1 MISKML
7 SAHFAGIFLPL
18 SLFVFM
24 PCNGQI
30 GIGKT
35 SVDGD
40 GILDFGDSPKG
51 IVLPLLPDL
60 PASPS
65 PGTFVVD
72 NSDLKVKVFSNG
84 NWISLT
90 DVPGNS
96 DRRMINPSAETGR
109 GVIIGAP
116 DSPAKGVLVL
126 ESENKALILPKVAN
140 PHLNIPNPV
149 IGTLCYDTVS
159 KTLAVFDGNQWH
171 YWK

>member
-1 MISKML
+1 MMCKMNFL
-7 SAHFAGIFLPL
+7 GILL
-18 SLFVFM
+18 LASLFVI
-24 PCNGQI
+24 PCKGQI
-30 GIGKT
+30 GIGKS

-40 GILDFGDSPKG
+40 GILDFGDASKG
-51 IVLPLLPDL
+51 IVLPLLPAL
-60 PASPS
+60 PADPFS
-65 PGTFVVD
+65 GTFVVD

-90 DVPGNS
+90 DVPGNT
-96 DRRMINPSAETGR
+96 DRRVINPSVETGR
-109 GVIIGAP
+109 GVIIGSP

-149 IGTLCYDTVS
+149 IGTICYDTIS
-159 KTLAVFDGNQWH
+159 KSLAVYDGNVWH